1 MNSWIIYSYLHTHR
15 CCRRVGTSTATRWE
29 LISALANRNCKL
41 CLKPIRLTDPLR
53 KNVNSDH
60 SQADRQAAYWPCRV
74 DQRPGLAWRG
84 GGGSGGGGEK
94 NLFSETK
101 TNTPAPGGRTLT
113 SSLVKFFSGLSRY
126 GVMKGSQGFMDDMK
140 P

>member
-1 MNSWIIYSYLHTHR
+1 MNSWIIYSYLHTHTQ
-15 CCRRVGTSTATRWE
+15 VLSTRWHVNGH
-29 LISALANRNCKL
+29 LVGANQSWQTENCKL

-74 DQRPGLAWRG
+74 HQRPGLAWRG
-84 GGGSGGGGEK
+84 GGGEK
-94 NLFSETK
+94 IIFSETK

-126 GVMKGSQGFMDDMK
+126 GVMKGSPGFKDDMK